1 MFMCMESLVRYRDL
15 KIYERRLIEGIRV
28 KKVQKIKAQTFN
40 QIIMLCFKM
49 YRERQSDEV
58 LAITVRSIY
67 LINLIVKTGAS
78 INVNSEQDS
87 ELLLHRE
94 VCLFRE
100 NELTASI
107 LTHTLQTATADH

>member
-1 MFMCMESLVRYRDL
+1 
-15 KIYERRLIEGIRV
+15 
-28 KKVQKIKAQTFN
+28 
-40 QIIMLCFKM
+40 MLCFKL

-94 VCLFRE
+94 VCFFRE
-100 NELTASI
+100 NEQITPISA
-107 LTHTLQTATADH
+107 HTLQTAIVDH